1 MAQSA
6 QNKKLDAIIKIAK
19 ITLNKL
25 QTIMQQMM
33 VKQQWE
39 IMINKRKND

>member
-6 QNKKLDAIIKIAK
+6 QNKTLDAIIKIAK